1 MDSPTKPK
9 TGPITDLSRTVLE
22 PGLIWACHAVDGRTE
37 MVDDPPADCA
47 FRWLH
52 LNLADQR
59 SLSWIERTIALP
71 PAILRAFTAQ
81 ETEQLSVTEK
91 DFTAFVL
98 SDFERDFDWDDTGR
112 TGALHI
118 VVGPRIMMT
127 GRFHPLHTSDVVRR
141 RITDGMAIDNPAAAL
156 ALVLGALGDTLDER
170 ILKITNGLLVAE
182 DELLSDGTSPNTREL
197 VTLRRLCTQLH
208 RTMIGMR
215 AALLRAEDDPL
226 LPPALLP
233 PITRAIQ
240 RLQMLDGEV
249 AGAQAQ
255 LRLLRDELDLQA
267 AQRTNRNLYFLSVLT
282 ALLMPATLV
291 TGFFGMNTG
300 GLPFAHGSGGTALAA
315 LAAVLSS
322 LGTYFAL
329 RLMGFV
335 RQ

>member
-1 MDSPTKPK
+1 MDSPPE

-37 MVDDPPADCA
+37 MVDEPPADCD

-71 PAILRAFTAQ
+71 SAILRAFTTQ

-91 DFTAFVL
+91 GFSAFVL

-112 TGALHI
+112 TGALHV
-118 VVGPRIMMT
+118 VVGPRIVLT
-127 GRFHPLHTSDVVRR
+127 GRFHPLHTADVIRR
-141 RITDGMAIDNPAAAL
+141 KIEDGLTVDTPAAAL
-156 ALVLGALGDTLDER
+156 AIVLGALADTLNER
-170 ILKITNGLLVAE
+170 ILKITNGLLLAE
-182 DELLSDGTSPNTREL
+182 DELLSDGASPNTREL
-197 VTLRRLCTQLH
+197 VTLRRLCTQIH

-215 AALLRAEDDPL
+215 AALVRAADDPL
-226 LPPALLP
+226 LSPPLLP
-233 PITRAIQ
+233 AITRTVQ
-240 RLQMLDGEV
+240 RLQALDGEV
-249 AGAQAQ
+249 GGAQAQ

-300 GLPFAHGSGGTALAA
+300 GLPFAHGGGGTALAA